1 MSRGAVV
8 LGIDVGTTTLKAVAV
23 DGSGIVVASASAP
36 NTWDVDDHGNVQIDM
51 DVLADR
57 AIAVLA
63 DAAAQSGAPVAGIGI
78 AWMFVRYRRRQATA

>member
-1 MSRGAVV
+1 MTTRGVV

-23 DGSGIVVASASAP
+23 DARGAVIASASAP
-36 NTWDVDDHGNVQIDM
+36 NAWEVDDRGQVQINM

-63 DAAAQSGAPVAGIGI
+63 DAAAQPPRS
-78 AWMFVRYRRRQATA
+78 R